1 MRFLI
6 FGAGGVGG
14 FFGAKL
20 AQAGEEVWF
29 LGRGA
34 HLETMRTKGLRVL
47 STSGELK
54 VPPGT
59 MSDRIEEIP
68 SPDVVLFCVKSYD
81 TEAAADKLNT
91 ILTDNSI
98 VLSLQ
103 NGIDNEEK
111 LLLRLRKG
119 QVYAGA
125 AYISS
130 RITAPGVI
138 TETGGLQRIVF
149 GPFNRPIDRQATALQ
164 AAFTSSGIKAELRQE
179 MIEELW
185 RKFIF
190 ITSMGSMT
198 ALTRLTH
205 GELLLS
211 PETMA
216 VVFDA
221 MKEASA
227 VARAEGITLLPISPE
242 KIIEGLKRFDPDT
255 RSSMY
260 YDLVG
265 GKPLELE
272 ALNGTIVRLGTSLRV
287 PTPIHRTI
295 YASLLPFHLKNQR
308 QAGQ

>member
-6 FGAGGVGG
+6 FGTGGVGG
-14 FFGAKL
+14 YFGAKL
-20 AQAGEEVWF
+20 AHAGEEVWF
-29 LGRGA
+29 LGRGS
-34 HLETMRTKGLRVL
+34 HLEAMKKKGLRIH
-47 STSGELK
+47 STSGEMH
-54 VPPGT
+54 VPPGKMT
-59 MSDRIEEIP
+59 DRVEEIP

-81 TEAAADKLNT
+81 TEAAAEKLST
-91 ILTDNSI
+91 ILADSSI

-111 LLLRLRKG
+111 ILSKLQKG
-119 QVYAGA
+119 QIYAGA

-130 RITAPGVI
+130 RIAAPGEI
-138 TETGGLQRIVF
+138 TETGGVQRIVF
-149 GPFNRPIDRQATALQ
+149 GPFNRPIDKQAAALQ

-205 GELLLS
+205 GEMLLS
-211 PETMA
+211 AQTMA

-221 MKEASA
+221 MKEAYL
-227 VARAEGITLLPISPE
+227 VASTKGIPIAPVDPQ
-242 KIIEGLKRFDPDT
+242 KVLEGLKRFDPET

-260 YDLVG
+260 YDLIN
-265 GKPLELE
+265 GKPMELE
-272 ALNGTIVRLGTSLRV
+272 ELNGTLVRLGKSLHV

-295 YASLLPFHLKNQR
+295 YAGLLPFHLKNQR
-308 QAGQ
+308 QAGP